1 MRVRLR
7 RRTPLRKD
15 NLYSR
20 VRFVFHNYMRFLRQD
35 FSRGEKAHE
44 ENETKQKWH
53 VGSMEV
59 GSGMTQKNN

>member
-44 ENETKQKWH
+44 ENETKQK
-53 VGSMEV
+53 
-59 GSGMTQKNN
+59 